1 MPSIQVLVVLSCA
14 VATLVS
20 TMPAAGENSLAPM
33 LARVIPAVVSI
44 STGGAMSDGQS
55 ILSDAPVSPSVG
67 SGSIIDAA
75 KGLILTD
82 YHVIQD
88 AETISVTL
96 SDGRSFDA
104 QTVGTDTDSDLAV
117 IKIDAV
123 GLTQLTMGDSDG
135 LRVGDY
141 VVAVGNPFGLSQTV
155 THGIVSALG
164 RTGFETGTYE
174 GYIQTD
180 AAINPGNSG
189 GPLLDLDGRMVGVN
203 SAIVGSSSGSVGL
216 GFAIPS
222 AAAKQIL
229 PELIAHGEVKRG
241 QLGIVTQDLTED
253 LAMALHA
260 GTTKGAVVSQVLPG
274 SAAATVGLTAGDVI
288 VGINGHSVV
297 DAGELR
303 RLIGNLAPQTRIHIT
318 AVRDGR
324 QIGRDATVTLKIRP
338 PTTYDGAGLLRSVVL
353 ATVTPG
359 SPAYGKIQGAAVVS
373 VSPGSAAANSGLMD
387 GDVIATL
394 DRKPID
400 GPEQAARLTAS
411 AKEFLLLG
419 IFRDDRMLF
428 IVIRRRNG

>member
-1 MPSIQVLVVLSCA
+1 MSGQLVNPHVERKPMTSIRVLSVLGCA
-14 VATLVS
+14 AVTLIS
-20 TMPAAGENSLAPM
+20 PMPAAGENSLAPM

-44 STGGAMSDGQS
+44 STEGAMSDSQS
-55 ILSDAPVSPSVG
+55 VLSDAPSSVG
-67 SGSIIDAA
+67 SGSIIDAP

-82 YHVIQD
+82 YHVIQE

-96 SDGRSFDA
+96 SDGRSFEA
-104 QTVGTDTDSDLAV
+104 RTVGTDTDSDLAV

-135 LRVGDY
+135 LQVGDY

-164 RTGFETGTYE
+164 RTGFETDAYE

-241 QLGIVTQDLTED
+241 QLGVVTQNLTED

-353 ATVTPG
+353 ATVAPG
-359 SPAYGKIQGAAVVS
+359 SPAYGNIQGAAVVS
-373 VSPGSAAANSGLMD
+373 VSPGSAAANSGLTD

-400 GPEQAARLTAS
+400 GRS
-411 AKEFLLLG
+411 
-419 IFRDDRMLF
+419 
-428 IVIRRRNG
+428 RRPPYRKR